1 MSNTEELSQSDLR
14 RIITR
19 DRFVKGEM
27 SSRIAALVQENL
39 DLVAIINE
47 LQQDLA
53 DVRQSEAML
62 FAANTADIP
71 TNGEVVGQQEQAS
84 LFPPE

>member
-1 MSNTEELSQSDLR
+1 MVDINELTREDLLR
-14 RIITR
+14 VVQR

-27 SSRIAALVQENL
+27 ASRIAALVQENL
-39 DLVAIINE
+39 DLVAIVQE

-62 FAANTADIP
+62 FAANT
-71 TNGEVVGQQEQAS
+71 TNGDQEEQPS
-84 LFPPE
+84 LFPTGVPSD